1 MDQNLRPL
9 QLSYLRY
16 YYYHRGLRRSVTALS
31 KAFGVSKS
39 AVSQMNAVLV
49 NMGLV
54 DADGGNMALT
64 KKGASLIAKYVKPAE
79 EIAVLYRRFGL
90 SDKAAGEEAFR
101 TVAGSS
107 LEIAGKL
114 ADYLYLERI
123 LSKVAGSRCESLE
136 ALPCGNYPV
145 QVHLFIPGTSSL
157 SMGNRGFKGDARLV
171 AGPGSAGLVLTSKT
185 VAYKEFR
192 GTLKSLS
199 YMQNGQWREAI
210 SDVKREW
217 VIPCD
222 AMEYVNSGDGLEKL
236 TARVRAEA
244 TVPEMPVSVSDLC
257 VSVFDLSKFFC
268 RAVSYK

>member
-9 QLSYLRY
+9 QLLYLRY

-54 DADGGNMALT
+54 DADGKNMALT
-64 KKGASLIAKYVKPAE
+64 KRGVSLIAKYVKPAE
-79 EIAVLYRRFGL
+79 EIAILYKRFGL
-90 SDKAAGEEAFR
+90 DDKTAGEEAFR

-107 LEIAGKL
+107 LEIVQKL
-114 ADYLYLERI
+114 ADYLYLERM
-123 LSKVAGSRCESLE
+123 LSKVADSRCKSLE

-145 QVHLFIPGTSSL
+145 KINLFIPGTSNL
-157 SMGNRGFKGDARLV
+157 SMGNRGFRGDARLV
-171 AGPGSAGLVLTSKT
+171 AGPNSVGLVLTSKT
-185 VAYKEFR
+185 IAYKGFR

-210 SDVKREW
+210 PETKREW
-217 VIPCD
+217 VIPCG

-257 VSVFDLSKFFC
+257 VSVFDLRKFFC
-268 RAVSYK
+268 